1 MAALETADQVSDIAF
16 GFMGS
21 KALFAALEV
30 GVFTELSRQPSTAAQ
45 LAERTAVDADRA
57 ETLLTALAG
66 LGLVVGEAGT
76 YSNAPAAEAF
86 LVKGAKHDFGDYL
99 RLQVGRQMYGLLD
112 QIDHALTDR
121 LPEDATGSYAE
132 WFSDPEQARLYSR
145 SQHAGSLGPA
155 RQVLRRVDLS
165 GARRLLD
172 LGGGTGAFAI
182 TLCADNPGLTAT
194 IVDFPNVAA
203 LGRDYLAE
211 AGLSD
216 RITYVEGNALDCDWP
231 GDQDVVLMS
240 YLFSGVPGEAHAG
253 LLRQAFESLAPGGR
267 LLLHDF
273 VVRADRS
280 GPKLAALWQLQHTAF
295 TPRARSLDA
304 GWLAEALAGAGFTG
318 VEIDDLIPEMTML
331 ATAHKPA

>member
-1 MAALETADQVSDIAF
+1 MAALETAEQVSDIAF

-165 GARRLLD
+165 GAHRLLD

-182 TLCADNPGLTAT
+182 TLCAANQGLTAT

-253 LLRQAFESLAPGGR
+253 LLRQAYDSLAPGGR

-304 GWLAEALAGAGFTG
+304 GWLAEALTAAGFTG

-331 ATAHKPA
+331 AVAHKPA